1 MSDWFIKDGRL
12 TKWFS
17 NLLFFGGLGG
27 LGGMGLAFLFLNG
40 MALYLALVVGLVI
53 ASVSSFEAKA
63 RIFGVKPFTNDPLG
77 WRAAKASYQVDA
89 SKGGESQ
96 KEIK

>member
-1 MSDWFIKDGRL
+1 MVMSDWFIKDGRL

-27 LGGMGLAFLFLNG
+27 MGLALLFLNG

-53 ASVSSFEAKA
+53 GSVSSLEAKA
-63 RIFGVKPFTNDPLG
+63 RVLGLKPFTNDPLG
-77 WRAAKASYQVDA
+77 WRAAKASYEVKQATCDEKA
-89 SKGGESQ
+89 N
-96 KEIK
+96 KE